1 MKNKITAFFTNELSP
16 DERAQVEARVEIDPM
31 FAAEFDFQASLF
43 DALETERL
51 RYKIQKTMAEERLR
65 KVRQQKWLKKS
76 IGGAIL
82 LGAFAVFFL
91 SQPFKNQ
98 IVPPIE
104 KNNLAKMDTV
114 QNHQILPKDTPVVQ
128 EQPLIIPP
136 LQPSDD
142 IRAACDELKV
152 QEQPLIIPPL
162 QPQIQVRPK
171 KPSKVAAPQQGLQP
185 APKTL
190 RPNDSIFAHT
200 QPIPPQETP
209 IGPVGTGAR
218 TWSNPF
224 QMDRR
229 ILNCVIVESQL
240 TQKYKQ
246 PLSPEV
252 KQLLQNYCAQKSSYP
267 ILTAGRF
274 NADLSWV
281 IKAVYN
287 IEIKEYAS
295 ARYCLA
301 KIEPDSD
308 FLLEKQFCEA
318 LIHPNIPIKA
328 DFLKIFERDT
338 FSIFHETAKDLLKK

>member
-1 MKNKITAFFTNELSP
+1 
-16 DERAQVEARVEIDPM
+16 
-31 FAAEFDFQASLF
+31 
-43 DALETERL
+43 
-51 RYKIQKTMAEERLR
+51 
-65 KVRQQKWLKKS
+65 
-76 IGGAIL
+76 
-82 LGAFAVFFL
+82 
-91 SQPFKNQ
+91 
-98 IVPPIE
+98 
-104 KNNLAKMDTV
+104 
-114 QNHQILPKDTPVVQ
+114 
-128 EQPLIIPP
+128 
-136 LQPSDD
+136 
-142 IRAACDELKV
+142 
-152 QEQPLIIPPL
+152 L

-209 IGPVGTGAR
+209 IGLVGAADTHR

-252 KQLLQNYCAQKSSYP
+252 KQLLQNYCARKTSYP

-287 IEIKEYAS
+287 IELKEYAS

-318 LIHPNIPIKA
+318 LIHPNIPIKGA
-328 DFLKIFERDT
+328 FLNFFEQDT
-338 FSIFHETAKDLLKK
+338 SNIFHEKAKDLLKK

>member
-98 IVPPIE
+98 IVTPV
-104 KNNLAKMDTV
+104 DTV
-114 QNHQILPKDTPVVQ
+114 QNHQILPQKTPV
-128 EQPLIIPP
+128 
-136 LQPSDD
+136 
-142 IRAACDELKV
+142 V

-209 IGPVGTGAR
+209 IGLVGAADTHR

-318 LIHPNIPIKA
+318 LIHPNIPIKGA
-328 DFLKIFERDT
+328 FLNFFEQDT
-338 FSIFHETAKDLLKK
+338 SNIFHEKAKDLLKK